1 MKRLFPDRF
10 PLRDEHPLREEH
22 LKIDDYLREAR
33 DRFGSRLFSFTWES
47 QPELLHAFQA
57 FKIGAAA
64 PRARI
69 ICASLER
76 LEHGYPKALENGLAE
91 VAPALTDLYSRLL
104 QRLTAWK
111 PEDLQPILIS
121 FQKIQPSKSLPSA
134 PLPVDVLF
142 ESLERSLELYHPPS
156 EFLEALQTLKD
167 SFLIRPFTCAREP
180 KPGSVIPE
188 EEVRR
193 ISRLR
198 SIGEQALALRVD
210 LQEHWAKVAMWD
222 WRQVRETDPDS
233 AQGWFE
239 LFRLGAYLKNNN
251 SAEGL
256 TDQIS
261 TCLMRIGLPAFMSY
275 CERWLS
281 WVGREPAD
289 RSQARS
295 KGSEYGLANTDPSAA
310 SKRKSKEPMSELNV
324 RAWQLLIAGIAA
336 MQPNWAAKVLGDLGE
351 VALERVQSKSRS
363 LKLGKRALQALSEIP
378 WIEAEQRLFTLR
390 RSTRLPSIKKWI
402 TERLLER
409 HKLGANDLSK
419 LDRLEELALT
429 HSETLSADFTITFSS
444 NSESHKKT
452 EAFPI
457 DRRLSHPLARITY
470 LKNPTH
476 PQLDAKIDPTLQD
489 ALSRLRSTLKDHST
503 RLETTLRWGRVWSLQ
518 EWQSIYWDLPQFRL
532 LASRLIWQLND
543 PFEERLESALIQP
556 DQIEIEDGFTS
567 PATSNDSQLKWINSN
582 GRRLKDFGFKTQV
595 RLWNPLQSSIEDVI
609 SWRRYMEEFEIR
621 QPFKQAHREIYILTD
636 AERETGVFSNRFA
649 AHFLKQSKLAT
660 ICREIGWKY
669 QPVGYWNM
677 DQGSQACA
685 ERCVEELGI
694 VARYRMKPAAG
705 VELNEGITTNRRSK
719 SGPMPV
725 VTSDRAEFYKNGKP
739 MRLTEVPGGLFS
751 ECMRDIDLMVGL
763 CSIGADPEWGR
774 TDNHP
779 GMQRYWRSFAFGE
792 LTETAKSRKEILKR
806 LTPRLHI
813 AKQLELTERY
823 LIVRGQIRSYKIH
836 LGSGNIL
843 MEPNDEYLC
852 IVPKPTANKGEAGA
866 DIQGL
871 PFEGDRVLSII
882 LSKAFLLANDHR
894 IQDPVILNQI
904 HP

>member
-1 MKRLFPDRF
+1 M
-10 PLRDEHPLREEH
+10 
-22 LKIDDYLREAR
+22 
-33 DRFGSRLFSFTWES
+33 
-47 QPELLHAFQA
+47 
-57 FKIGAAA
+57 
-64 PRARI
+64 
-69 ICASLER
+69 
-76 LEHGYPKALENGLAE
+76 
-91 VAPALTDLYSRLL
+91 
-104 QRLTAWK
+104 
-111 PEDLQPILIS
+111 
-121 FQKIQPSKSLPSA
+121 
-134 PLPVDVLF
+134 
-142 ESLERSLELYHPPS
+142 
-156 EFLEALQTLKD
+156 
-167 SFLIRPFTCAREP
+167 
-180 KPGSVIPE
+180 
-188 EEVRR
+188 
-193 ISRLR
+193 
-198 SIGEQALALRVD
+198 
-210 LQEHWAKVAMWD
+210 
-222 WRQVRETDPDS
+222 
-233 AQGWFE
+233 
-239 LFRLGAYLKNNN
+239 
-251 SAEGL
+251 
-256 TDQIS
+256 
-261 TCLMRIGLPAFMSY
+261 
-275 CERWLS
+275 
-281 WVGREPAD
+281 
-289 RSQARS
+289 
-295 KGSEYGLANTDPSAA
+295 
-310 SKRKSKEPMSELNV
+310 
-324 RAWQLLIAGIAA
+324 
-336 MQPNWAAKVLGDLGE
+336 
-351 VALERVQSKSRS
+351 
-363 LKLGKRALQALSEIP
+363 
-378 WIEAEQRLFTLR
+378 R

-409 HKLGANDLSK
+409 HKLSPNDLSK
-419 LDRLEELALT
+419 LDRLEEQALT
-429 HSETLSADFTITFSS
+429 HSERLSSDFAITFPSTL
-444 NSESHKKT
+444 EAT
-452 EAFPI
+452 EPKILQI
-457 DRRLSHPLARITY
+457 DRRLSHSLTRITY
-470 LKNPTH
+470 LKNLTH
-476 PQLDAKIDPTLQD
+476 PQLDTKSDHTLQE

-503 RLETTLRWGRVWSLQ
+503 RLETTLRWGRVWNLK
-518 EWQSIYWDLPQFRL
+518 EWQAIYWDLPQFRL

-556 DQIEIEDGFTS
+556 EQIVIEDGFTS
-567 PATSNDSQLKWINSN
+567 TATSIDSQLKWINSN
-582 GRRLKDFGFKTQV
+582 GRRLKDFGLKTQV

-649 AHFLKQSKLAT
+649 AHFLKQSKLGT

-669 QPVGYWNM
+669 QPIGYWNM

-705 VELNEGITTNRRSK
+705 VELNEGISTNRRSK

-725 VTSDRAEFYKNGKP
+725 VTSDRAEFLKNGKP

-806 LTPRLHI
+806 LTPRLRI

-852 IVPKPTANKGEAGA
+852 IVPKPTASKSEARA

-904 HP
+904 QP